1 MAPGAMVPDLSIRTT
16 SGESLPLR
24 DPDGSQSTVIMF
36 LSPWCESYLAESR
49 PVRAAQC
56 RSAREQSE
64 ALAKKSNARWI
75 GVASGLWTTSD
86 ELIKYR
92 EDQHVAIPLS
102 IDESGA
108 TFRAF
113 AVKEVPTF
121 LVIDPKGRLS
131 RRIDKVSDDLGSQ
144 LGVAIR

>member
-1 MAPGAMVPDLSIRTT
+1 
-16 SGESLPLR
+16 LR
-24 DPDGSQSTVIMF
+24 DPEGSRSTVVMF
-36 LSPWCESYLAESR
+36 LSPWCESYLAQSR
-49 PVRAAQC
+49 PARAAQC

-64 ALAKKSNARWI
+64 ALAKTGNARWI
-75 GVASGLWTTSD
+75 GISSGLWSTSD

-92 EDQHVAIPLS
+92 DEQRIAIPLS
-102 IDESGA
+102 IDETGA

-113 AVKEVPTF
+113 AFKQVPTF

-144 LGVAIR
+144 LGLAIR